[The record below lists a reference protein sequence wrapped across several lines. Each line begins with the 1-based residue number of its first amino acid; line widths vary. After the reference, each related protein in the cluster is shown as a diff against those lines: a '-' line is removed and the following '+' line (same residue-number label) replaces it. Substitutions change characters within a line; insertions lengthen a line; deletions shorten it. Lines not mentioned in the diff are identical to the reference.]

1 MRLNKLIRDFFGFS
15 RTEVNGTLILMS
27 LIILLLFTP
36 YLYRQILR
44 SNPYTSSEDERLLDS
59 LVFLI
64 NANFERFNTEE
75 LSENEYFDF
84 DPNTVSIE
92 EMVSLGIPRFLAGRI
107 NNYRSRGGKF
117 FKRPDLLKIYDFPD
131 SLYQRLF
138 PYILLPEKKNETVK
152 SSQFINRDSSGE
164 TVDKVESNETKKMEV
179 ALIDI
184 NAADSTLFKSLRG
197 IGSSY
202 ARRIISYRKLLG
214 GYHSIDQLKE
224 VYGMTDSLFQN
235 IQPYLQLND
244 TSTMKKLPINIAT
257 FKELLAHP
265 YIGYEQTKEIFN
277 IKSKSGKFRKAED
290 MFRLSLMDSAM
301 IKKLLP
307 YLDFR

>member
-1 MRLNKLIRDFFGFS
+1 MP
-15 RTEVNGTLILMS
+15 

-36 YLYRQILR
+36 YLYRQIL
-44 SNPYTSSEDERLLDS
+44 SSAPYTSAEDKRLLDS

-64 NANFERFNTEE
+64 NANAAKPNVKE
-75 LSENEYFDF
+75 LSEVQYFDF
-84 DPNTVSIE
+84 DLNSASIE
-92 EMVSLGIPRFLAGRI
+92 ELVSLGIPEFLAVRI
-107 NNYRSRGGKF
+107 NNYRSKGGKF
-117 FKRPDLLKIYDFPD
+117 FAKTDLLKIYDFPD
-131 SLYQRLF
+131 SLYQKLL
-138 PYILLPEKKNETVK
+138 PYILLPENERKKVK
-152 SSQFINRDSSGE
+152 VPEF
-164 TVDKVESNETKKMEV
+164 SNLMSADEAVNEV
-179 ALIDI
+179 AFNELEKKEIVLIDI
-184 NAADSTLFKSLRG
+184 NTADSTLFKSLSG

-202 ARRIISYRKLLG
+202 ARRIVSYRKLLG

-244 TSTMKKLPINIAT
+244 TSTINKLPINMAT

-290 MFRLSLMDSAM
+290 MFRLSLMDSSM
-301 IKKLLP
+301 IRKLLP